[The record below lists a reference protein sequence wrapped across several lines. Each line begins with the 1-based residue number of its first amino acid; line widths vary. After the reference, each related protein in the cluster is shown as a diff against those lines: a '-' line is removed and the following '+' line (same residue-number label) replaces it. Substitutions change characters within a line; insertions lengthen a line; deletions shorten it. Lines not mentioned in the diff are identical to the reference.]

1 MAKETTT
8 ATPAAEKKK
17 RGVAKGTKRPSKWN
31 TFVLKYSKD
40 AEGFAPVEAIKA
52 LASSLSLHVSEQ
64 VSKNRAGVETG
75 KLTLVIGTAPIAK
88 RAKAIMSKDME
99 KNALALFRATMRDP
113 EKAPKLQ
120 ALVEASQK
128 GTDTSAEVAALIGL

>member
-1 MAKETTT
+1 MAKETAT
-8 ATPAAEKKK
+8 AAAPVKK
-17 RGVAKGTKRPSKWN
+17 RGVAKGTKRPSKFS

-52 LASSLSLHVSEQ
+52 LAGSLSLHVSEQ
-64 VSKNRAGVETG
+64 ISKNRAGESTG
-75 KLTLVIGTAPIAK
+75 KLTLVVATAPIAK

-99 KNALALFRATMRDP
+99 KNALALFRAAMRDP

-120 ALVEASQK
+120 ALVSASQEGK
-128 GTDTSAEVAALIGL
+128 DTSAEVAALIGV